1 MIGSINGW
9 EWVILA
15 VIVLMVVG
23 PERLP
28 EYARQLGRLVRE
40 VKRIAV
46 GAQERVREEL
56 GPEIEDLRQYDPRQY
71 DPRRIIREALEDDA
85 VGGPAARP
93 RAAAA
98 GAAAGAGAAGLAAAT
113 GTSSAARTGAG
124 ATGSQLVFDDE
135 AT

>member
-1 MIGSINGW
+1 
-9 EWVILA
+9 
-15 VIVLMVVG
+15 MVVG

-71 DPRRIIREALEDDA
+71 DPRRIIREALRGRRRGWP
-85 VGGPAARP
+85 GGSTARSGS
-93 RAAAA
+93 RCRCR
-98 GAAAGAGAAGLAAAT
+98 GWCRGSRRSHGHDF
-113 GTSSAARTGAG
+113 AARTGAG